1 MDVQGRTAPGF
12 EQVAEVFAA
21 NFERYGEV
29 GAAFAA
35 YRDDEPV
42 VDLWAGVTDPAT
54 GHPWRADTLQL
65 VFSGAKGLTSACVLL
80 LVERGLLELDA
91 PAARYWPEFAAA
103 GKERI
108 TVGEILS
115 HQARLPDVQQPVSTE
130 ELLDPEHMA
139 GLLAAQ
145 APSTDPRAAFTYH
158 ALTWGWLTGELVRRV
173 DGRTVGALFA
183 DEFAGPL
190 GLDIWLGLP
199 DTEHH
204 RVATTIA
211 GPGVLLP
218 EDEGEGEEMDSLRV
232 LTRNPLL
239 TPDAPALWNSAAF
252 RRAQLPAVG
261 AYVTARSMAR
271 FYACLARGGELDGVR
286 VLDEATVRLGR
297 RELRRGVSALWGT
310 PMAYG
315 AGFELRTGL
324 ALFGPPPDTFG
335 HAGAGGSRHG
345 AWPGER
351 IGFSYTMNL
360 TRAEFPDRRPLDLL
374 ASLHGAALTSPGRSH
389 RGAPAG
395 QGPTGCTSR

>member
-1 MDVQGRTAPGF
+1 MDVHGFTAPGF
-12 EQVAEVFAA
+12 DAVAEVFAR

-35 YRDDEPV
+35 CRDGEPV
-42 VDLWAGVTDPAT
+42 VDLWGGDADPAS
-54 GHPWRADTLQL
+54 GRPWRDDTLQL

-80 LVERGLLELDA
+80 LVERKLLDLDT
-91 PAARYWPEFAAA
+91 PAAHYWPEFAAA

-108 TVGEILS
+108 TVAEILS
-115 HQARLPDVQQPVSTE
+115 HQARLPGLQEPFGTA
-130 ELLDPEHMA
+130 ELLDATHMA
-139 GLLAAQ
+139 ELLAAQ
-145 APSTDPRAAFTYH
+145 APSDDPRAGFIYH

-173 DGRTVGALFA
+173 DGRTVGAFFA
-183 DEFAGPL
+183 EEFARPL

-199 DTEHH
+199 DEQHH
-204 RVATTIA
+204 RAATTLA
-211 GPGVLLP
+211 GPGVLQP
-218 EDEGEGEEMDSLRV
+218 QGHAEDPLLA

-239 TPDAPALWNSAAF
+239 APDAPALWNSAAF

-286 VLDEATVRLGR
+286 VLEESTVALAR
-297 RELRRGVSALWGT
+297 RELRRGAAPLWGT
-310 PMAYG
+310 EMAYG

-351 IGFSYTMNL
+351 VGFSYTMNL
-360 TRAEFPDRRPLDLL
+360 TRAQVPDRRPLDLL
-374 ASLHGAALTSPGRSH
+374 DALHAAVLR
-389 RGAPAG
+389 A
-395 QGPTGCTSR
+395 

>member
-12 EQVAEVFAA
+12 EKVAEVFAA
-21 NFERYGEV
+21 NFARYGEV

-35 YRDDEPV
+35 YRDGEPL
-42 VDLWAGVTDPAT
+42 VDLWAGVTDPGT
-54 GHPWRADTLQL
+54 GQPWQADTLQL

-108 TVGEILS
+108 TVAEILS
-115 HQARLPDVQQPVSTE
+115 HQARLPGVQQPVDTE
-130 ELLDPEHMA
+130 ELLNPEHMA
-139 GLLAAQ
+139 TLLAAQ
-145 APSTDPRAAFTYH
+145 APTTDPRAAFVYH

-211 GPGVLLP
+211 GPGVLRP
-218 EDEGEGEEMDSLRV
+218 KDEDEDEERDALQV

-239 TPDAPALWNSAAF
+239 TADAPALWNSM
-252 RRAQLPAVG
+252 RLPPRP
-261 AYVTARSMAR
+261 TARRGRTCDGPFDGPLLHLPRPGRRVGRCPGAR
-271 FYACLARGGELDGVR
+271 RGDRTARAAGTATGCLAVVGHPDGVR
-286 VLDEATVRLGR
+286 R
-297 RELRRGVSALWGT
+297 RFRT
-310 PMAYG
+310 PHG
-315 AGFELRTGL
+315 AGPVRPAARRLRPSPAREDHGTVP
-324 ALFGPPPDTFG
+324 GP
-335 HAGAGGSRHG
+335 ASGSESR
-345 AWPGER
+345 
-351 IGFSYTMNL
+351 
-360 TRAEFPDRRPLDLL
+360 TR
-374 ASLHGAALTSPGRSH
+374 
-389 RGAPAG
+389 
-395 QGPTGCTSR
+395 

>member
-12 EQVAEVFAA
+12 EKVAEVFAA
-21 NFERYGEV
+21 NFARYGEV

-35 YRDDEPV
+35 YRDGEPV
-42 VDLWAGVTDPAT
+42 VDLWAGVTDPGT
-54 GHPWRADTLQL
+54 GQPWQADTLQL

-115 HQARLPDVQQPVSTE
+115 HQARLPGVQQPVGTE
-130 ELLDPEHMA
+130 ELLNPEHMA
-139 GLLAAQ
+139 TLLAAQ
-145 APSTDPRAAFTYH
+145 APSTDSRAAFIYH

-199 DTEHH
+199 DPEHH

-211 GPGVLLP
+211 GPGVLRLK
-218 EDEGEGEEMDSLRV
+218 DEAAERDALQV

-261 AYVTARSMAR
+261 AHVTARSMAR
-271 FYACLARGGELDGVR
+271 FYTCLARGGELDGVR
-286 VLDEATVRLGR
+286 VLDAATVQLGR
-297 RELRRGVSALWGT
+297 RELRRGVSPLWGT

-315 AGFELRTGL
+315 AGFELRTELG
-324 ALFGPPPDTFG
+324 LFGPPPDTFG

-351 IGFSYTMNL
+351 VGFSYTMNL

-374 ASLHGAALTSPGRSH
+374 ASLHEAARAFPR
-389 RGAPAG
+389 
-395 QGPTGCTSR
+395 

>member
-1 MDVQGRTAPGF
+1 MDVQGRTVPGF
-12 EQVAEVFAA
+12 EQVTEAFAA

-42 VDLWAGVTDPAT
+42 VDLWAGVTDPKT
-54 GHPWRADTLQL
+54 GHPWRANTLQL
-65 VFSGAKGLTSACVLL
+65 VFSGAKGLTTACVLL

-115 HQARLPDVQQPVSTE
+115 HQARLPGVRQPVGAE

-199 DTEHH
+199 DPEHH

-211 GPGVLLP
+211 GPGVLRP
-218 EDEGEGEEMDSLRV
+218 EDEDEEGDSLRV

-239 TPDAPALWNSAAF
+239 TPDAPVLWNSAAF

-315 AGFELRTGL
+315 AGFELRTGP

-374 ASLHGAALTSPGRSH
+374 ASLHEAALTSPGRSH

-395 QGPTGCTSR
+395 PDRTGCTSR

>member
-12 EQVAEVFAA
+12 EKVTEVFAT

-35 YRDDEPV
+35 YRDGEPV
-42 VDLWAGVTDPAT
+42 VDLWAGVTDHRT
-54 GHPWRADTLQL
+54 GQPWRADTLQL
-65 VFSGAKGLTSACVLL
+65 VFSGAKGLTTACVLL

-91 PAARYWPEFAAA
+91 PAARYWPEFSAA

-108 TVGEILS
+108 TVAEILS
-115 HQARLPDVQQPVSTE
+115 HQARLPGVQQPLDTE
-130 ELLDPEHMA
+130 ELLNPVHMA
-139 GLLAAQ
+139 KLLAAQ
-145 APSTDPRAAFTYH
+145 APSTDPRAAFMYH

-173 DGRTVGALFA
+173 DGRSAGALFA

-199 DTEHH
+199 DAEHH

-211 GPGVLLP
+211 GPGVLRP
-218 EDEGEGEEMDSLRV
+218 ADEGEERDALQV

-239 TPDAPALWNSAAF
+239 APDAPALWNSAAF

-271 FYACLARGGELDGVR
+271 FYACLAQGGELDGVR
-286 VLDEATVRLGR
+286 VLDEATVELGR
-297 RELRRGVSALWGT
+297 RELRRGVSPSWGT

-315 AGFELRTGL
+315 AGFELRTELG
-324 ALFGPPPDTFG
+324 LFGPPPDTFG

-351 IGFSYTMNL
+351 VGFSYTMNL

-374 ASLHGAALTSPGRSH
+374 ASLHAATLTFPGHSRS
-389 RGAPAG
+389 R
-395 QGPTGCTSR
+395 

>member
-12 EQVAEVFAA
+12 EKVAEVFAA
-21 NFERYGEV
+21 NFARYGEV

-35 YRDDEPV
+35 YRDGEPV
-42 VDLWAGVTDPAT
+42 VDLWAGVTDPGT
-54 GHPWRADTLQL
+54 GRPWQADTLQL

-115 HQARLPDVQQPVSTE
+115 HQARLPGVQQPVDTE
-130 ELLDPEHMA
+130 ELLNPEHMA
-139 GLLAAQ
+139 TLLAAQ
-145 APSTDPRAAFTYH
+145 APTTDPRAAFIYH

-190 GLDIWLGLP
+190 GLDTWLGLP

-211 GPGVLLP
+211 GPGVLRP
-218 EDEGEGEEMDSLRV
+218 KDEDEDEERDALQV

-261 AYVTARSMAR
+261 AHVTARSMAR
-271 FYACLARGGELDGVR
+271 FYTCLARGGELDGVR

-297 RELRRGVSALWGT
+297 RELRRGVSPLWGT

-315 AGFELRTGL
+315 AGFELRTELG
-324 ALFGPPPDTFG
+324 LFGPPPDAFG

-351 IGFSYTMNL
+351 VGFSYTMNL

-374 ASLHGAALTSPGRSH
+374 ASLHEAALAFPR
-389 RGAPAG
+389 
-395 QGPTGCTSR
+395 

>member
-12 EQVAEVFAA
+12 EKVAEVFAA
-21 NFERYGEV
+21 NFARYGEV

-35 YRDDEPV
+35 YRDGEQV
-42 VDLWAGVTDPAT
+42 VDLWAGVTDPGT
-54 GHPWRADTLQL
+54 GRPWQADTLQL

-115 HQARLPDVQQPVSTE
+115 HQARLPGVQQPVDTD
-130 ELLDPEHMA
+130 ELLNPEHMA
-139 GLLAAQ
+139 TLLAAQ
-145 APSTDPRAAFTYH
+145 APTTDPRAAFMYH

-211 GPGVLLP
+211 GPGVLRP
-218 EDEGEGEEMDSLRV
+218 EGRGRGRGEGRLAGADPQSPADCRRTRPVELRR
-232 LTRNPLL
+232 LPPRPT
-239 TPDAPALWNSAAF
+239 
-252 RRAQLPAVG
+252 PAVG
-261 AYVTARSMAR
+261 AHVTARSMAR
-271 FYACLARGGELDGVR
+271 FYTCLARGGELDGVR

-297 RELRRGVSALWGT
+297 RELRRGVSPLWGT

-315 AGFELRTGL
+315 AGFELRTELG
-324 ALFGPPPDTFG
+324 LFGPPPDAFG

-351 IGFSYTMNL
+351 VGFSYTMNL

-374 ASLHGAALTSPGRSH
+374 ASLHEAALAFPR
-389 RGAPAG
+389 
-395 QGPTGCTSR
+395 

>member
-12 EQVAEVFAA
+12 EKVAEVFAA
-21 NFERYGEV
+21 NFARYGEV

-35 YRDDEPV
+35 YRDGAPV
-42 VDLWAGVTDPAT
+42 VDLWAGVTDPGT
-54 GHPWRADTLQL
+54 GHPWRPDTLQL

-108 TVGEILS
+108 TVAEILS
-115 HQARLPDVQQPVSTE
+115 HQARLPGVQQPVGTE
-130 ELLDPEHMA
+130 ELLNPEHMA
-139 GLLAAQ
+139 TLLATQ
-145 APSTDPRAAFTYH
+145 APSTDPRAAFVYH

-199 DTEHH
+199 DAEQH

-211 GPGVLLP
+211 GPGVLRP
-218 EDEGEGEEMDSLRV
+218 ADENEDEETDALQV

-239 TPDAPALWNSAAF
+239 TADAPALWNSAAF
-252 RRAQLPAVG
+252 RSAQLPAVG
-261 AYVTARSMAR
+261 AHVTARSMAR
-271 FYACLARGGELDGVR
+271 FYTCLARGGELDGVR
-286 VLDEATVRLGR
+286 VLDEGTVRLGR
-297 RELRRGVSALWGT
+297 RELRRGVSPLWGT

-315 AGFELRTGL
+315 AGFELRTELG
-324 ALFGPPPDTFG
+324 LFGPPPDAFG

-351 IGFSYTMNL
+351 VGFSYTMNL

-374 ASLHGAALTSPGRSH
+374 ASLHEAALAIPRH
-389 RGAPAG
+389 
-395 QGPTGCTSR
+395 

>member
-1 MDVQGRTAPGF
+1 MDVQGRTAPDF

-65 VFSGAKGLTSACVLL
+65 VFSGAKGLTTACVLL
-80 LVERGLLELDA
+80 LVERGLLDLDA
-91 PAARYWPEFAAA
+91 PASRYWPEFTAA

-108 TVGEILS
+108 KVGEILS
-115 HQARLPDVQQPVSTE
+115 HQARLPGVQQPVSTE

-218 EDEGEGEEMDSLRV
+218 EDEGEEKDSLRV

-239 TPDAPALWNSAAF
+239 APDAPALWNSAAF

-261 AYVTARSMAR
+261 AYVTARSVAR

-297 RELRRGVSALWGT
+297 RELRRGVSALWGA

-374 ASLHGAALTSPGRSH
+374 ASLHGAALTSPRRSH